1 MLSDKDLANI
11 TNRLQVPL
19 IVDDIIH
26 GQAPLTDDTAFG
38 LHEILS
44 DFEPDSALLSIA
56 LSTRK
61 IAQRF
66 QHKAASMGVLKI
78 ECERMIA
85 DYADMWL
92 KNANAAHLDD
102 NVVFETL
109 MNIPE
114 DLETLSELIESCMPF
129 LKRFSDEAAELLD
142 ILSVQARAQVLVA
155 ESFIDILDAQNQ
167 DDEPLANDNTEL
179 EHFIPLQAHAQAS
192 NVIQFPRSLQG

>member
-1 MLSDKDLANI
+1 MLSDQNLATI

-26 GQAPLTDDTAFG
+26 DKTPLTDDTAFG

-44 DFEPDSALLSIA
+44 DYEPDSALLSIA
-56 LSTRK
+56 LSARK

-78 ECERMIA
+78 ECERMIS

-92 KNANAAHLDD
+92 KNANAATLDD
-102 NVVFETL
+102 NLVFETL

-129 LKRFSDEAAELLD
+129 LKRFSTEAAELLD

-155 ESFIDILDAQNQ
+155 ESFIDIMDAQNQ
-167 DDEPLANDNTEL
+167 DNEPLANDNADL
-179 EHFIPLQAHAQAS
+179 EALIPLQAQAN
-192 NVIQFPRSLQG
+192 NVIQFPIQGR